1 MITEK
6 ESIVSNENY
15 EISKKLFDL
24 FKKYKNYD
32 YIMSN
37 TNLKTKQSIEKYNP
51 DDLFKNKKSEY
62 LENNKKELV
71 IVNTKK
77 EKWYE
82 KIFSFIKK
90 YLNNN

>member
-6 ESIVSNENY
+6 ERIVSNENY

-32 YIMSN
+32 SN
-37 TNLKTKQSIEKYNP
+37 MKKQNLQNIQPTGKYNP
-51 DDLFKNKKSEY
+51 DDLFKNKKSNNV
-62 LENNKKELV
+62 ENEVKELALV
-71 IVNTKK
+71 ETKK

-90 YLNNN
+90 IFKH

>member
-6 ESIVSNENY
+6 ERIVSNDNY

-37 TNLKTKQSIEKYNP
+37 TNLKTKDIIQTIC
-51 DDLFKNKKSEY
+51 LR
-62 LENNKKELV
+62 
-71 IVNTKK
+71 
-77 EKWYE
+77 
-82 KIFSFIKK
+82 IKK
-90 YLNNN
+90 VSI

>member
-77 EKWYE
+77 EKWYK
-82 KIFSFIKK
+82 KIISFIKK
-90 YLNNN
+90 IFK